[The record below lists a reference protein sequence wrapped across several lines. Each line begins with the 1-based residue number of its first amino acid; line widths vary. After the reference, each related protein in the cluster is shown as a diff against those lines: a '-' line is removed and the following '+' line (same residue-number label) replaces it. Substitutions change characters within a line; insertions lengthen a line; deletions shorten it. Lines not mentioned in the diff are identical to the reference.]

1 MSIVKIIADVRE
13 NEQSRVALIED
24 GKLAEIF
31 IDFNDEGNA
40 SVRQGD
46 IFKARVE
53 TLVPSI
59 RAAFVKL
66 SKKSHGSPSGAGNA
80 FMYVNEAS

>member
-13 NEQSRVALIED
+13 NEQSRVALLED

-31 IDFNDEGNA
+31 IDFNDEDDVKLSA

-53 TLVPSI
+53 TLVPAI
-59 RAAFVKL
+59 RARNRTAPQKEQETL
-66 SKKSHGSPSGAGNA
+66 SC
-80 FMYVNEAS
+80 M